1 MLTDDNFRLFVHPK
15 FLDML
20 RLHSK
25 TIMKLNSALVIF
37 LILSS
42 FVAVF
47 NVATINNTYS
57 FVENVTIVNPNDNPA
72 PKPSYNG
79 KITMILVTSDQLL
92 PSESDLNPCQLVEMD
107 ASICQIY
114 WASQL
119 LFSLHFLV
127 WNLLVAVVLVSVA
140 RTQVAKARRL
150 RSRKTSH
157 LSDDQHSEVSSRAGA
172 RCNPSWSSTAC
183 QLRETSLKQSGNLCC
198 KTLGATKRWRNR
210 TDMDNAGQLKE
221 LRLDRWRPHCWR
233 LRRNKDPA
241 HRGERKS
248 TTSKSFLWIV
258 FKLQCKDNSY
268 RSLLFDGLEKCSSL

>member
-1 MLTDDNFRLFVHPK
+1 MLSDDNSRLFVHPK

-79 KITMILVTSDQLL
+79 EITMILITSDQLL
-92 PSESDLNPCQLVEMD
+92 LSESDLNPCQLVEMD
-107 ASICQIY
+107 VSICQIY

-140 RTQVAKARRL
+140 RTQVAKARRS
-150 RSRKTSH
+150 RSRKTCRV
-157 LSDDQHSEVSSRAGA
+157 LDDQHSEVSSRAGA
-172 RCNPSWSSTAC
+172 RCDPS
-183 QLRETSLKQSGNLCC
+183 
-198 KTLGATKRWRNR
+198 
-210 TDMDNAGQLKE
+210 
-221 LRLDRWRPHCWR
+221 
-233 LRRNKDPA
+233 
-241 HRGERKS
+241 
-248 TTSKSFLWIV
+248 
-258 FKLQCKDNSY
+258 
-268 RSLLFDGLEKCSSL
+268 

>member
-1 MLTDDNFRLFVHPK
+1 MLTDDNSRLFVHPK

-79 KITMILVTSDQLL
+79 EITMILETGDQLL
-92 PSESDLNPCQLVEMD
+92 LSESDLNPCQLVEMD
-107 ASICQIY
+107 VSICQIY

-140 RTQVAKARRL
+140 RTQVAKARSSS
-150 RSRKTSH
+150 SRKN
-157 LSDDQHSEVSSRAGA
+157 LSSFRRSAFGSFFE
-172 RCNPSWSSTAC
+172 SWSKM
-183 QLRETSLKQSGNLCC
+183 R
-198 KTLGATKRWRNR
+198 
-210 TDMDNAGQLKE
+210 
-221 LRLDRWRPHCWR
+221 
-233 LRRNKDPA
+233 
-241 HRGERKS
+241 
-248 TTSKSFLWIV
+248 SFLIV
-258 FKLQCKDNSY
+258 NCMPAMGNKSQTV
-268 RSLLFDGLEKCSSL
+268 R